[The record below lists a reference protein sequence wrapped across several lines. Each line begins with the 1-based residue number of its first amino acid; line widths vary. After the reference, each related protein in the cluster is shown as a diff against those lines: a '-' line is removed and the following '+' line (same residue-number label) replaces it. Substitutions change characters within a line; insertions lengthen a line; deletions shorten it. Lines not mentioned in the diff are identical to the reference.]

1 MEVDTKVLTAEA
13 KERQQS
19 LLTRMTAIGQEEKKL
34 DEEKQLALYEV
45 LRIDGEI
52 RLLQK
57 IDGKEG
63 AGDTT
68 PKALERGVRVRA
80 ASDA

>member
-1 MEVDTKVLTAEA
+1 MEVDTKALTDEA
-13 KERQQS
+13 KERQQV
-19 LLTRMTAIGQEEKKL
+19 LLTRMTAISQEEAKL
-34 DEEKQLALYEV
+34 GEEKQLALQEV

-57 IDGKEG
+57 IDGKKG
-63 AGDTT
+63 AGDST
-68 PKALERGVRVRA
+68 PADLKRGVRVRA

>member
-1 MEVDTKVLTAEA
+1 MEVDTKALMAEA

-19 LLTRMTAIGQEEKKL
+19 LLTRMTAINQEEKKL
-34 DEEKQLALYEV
+34 DEEKQLALQEV

-57 IDGKEG
+57 VDGKKEG
-63 AGDTT
+63 A
-68 PKALERGVRVRA
+68 
-80 ASDA
+80 